1 MSCWSYPRLPWR
13 LTGRTL
19 KRLFTNAFKHKERR
33 GKMDLELQGKNALVT
48 GGERGIGREVC
59 LALAREGVNIA
70 YCDIQTGQG
79 PESTQEQLR
88 GLGRKVLAQ
97 NVDVSDEAAVVA
109 FVQAAIGELGAIH
122 IFVSNAGIIEWEPI
136 TRITL
141 ESWNRVL
148 GVNLTGAMLCTREVA
163 RHMVARR
170 QGVMLFTSSTI
181 QYNPAYK
188 EAAYRVSKTGVQV
201 LAETAAVEL
210 APYGI
215 RVNTVSPGLIDSPNW
230 AGGILP
236 RVAHDPAI
244 GETFMGNIP
253 LGRLGRPGDVGPAY
267 AFLASDKASFATG
280 ANIVLDGGFTLRP
293 LVLVTPEEIRSM
305 NL

>member
-1 MSCWSYPRLPWR
+1 
-13 LTGRTL
+13 
-19 KRLFTNAFKHKERR
+19 
-33 GKMDLELQGKNALVT
+33 MDLGLHGKNALVT
-48 GGERGIGREVC
+48 GGERGIGRDIC
-59 LALAREGVNIA
+59 LSLAREGVAVA
-70 YCDIQTGQG
+70 YGDIKIEHG
-79 PESTQEQLR
+79 PGSTQQALR
-88 GLGRKVLAQ
+88 DLGSQALATE
-97 NVDVSDEAAVVA
+97 VDVSQEAAVVA
-109 FVQAAIGELGAIH
+109 WVQAAIAQLGSLD

-136 TRITL
+136 TKITL
-141 ESWNRVL
+141 ECWNRIL
-148 GVNLTGAMLCTREVA
+148 GVNLTGAMLCAREVA

-201 LAETAAVEL
+201 LAETAAIEL

-230 AGGILP
+230 AQGILP
-236 RVAHDPAI
+236 QAATDPVT
-244 GETFMGNIP
+244 GEGFMNNIP
-253 LGRLGRPGDVGPAY
+253 LGRLGQPADVGAAY
-267 AFLASDKASFATG
+267 AFLASDKTSFATG

-293 LVLVTPEEIRSM
+293 LVLISQEQIRNM